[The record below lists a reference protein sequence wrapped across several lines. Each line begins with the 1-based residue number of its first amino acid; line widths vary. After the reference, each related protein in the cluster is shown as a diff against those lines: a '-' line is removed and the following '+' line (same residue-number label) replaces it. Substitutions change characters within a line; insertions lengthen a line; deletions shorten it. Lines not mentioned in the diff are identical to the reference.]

1 MPISRDVV
9 EHVAQ
14 LAHLGL
20 QPAEV
25 DEMTAQLS
33 SVLDHVGRL
42 QEVDTSGVPPTSHVV
57 PLQNVMRD
65 DEVIPSW
72 PPNDVLANAP
82 RRVDDLFEV
91 QAVFD

>member
-20 QPAEV
+20 EPDEV
-25 DEMTAQLS
+25 DEMTSQLS
-33 SVLDHVGRL
+33 SVLDHISRL
-42 QEVDTSGVPPTSHVV
+42 QEVDTSEVPPTSHVV
-57 PLQNVMRD
+57 TLQNIMRD

-91 QAVFD
+91 QAIFD

>member
-1 MPISRDVV
+1 MPISKEVI

-20 QPAEV
+20 EPDEV

-33 SVLDHVGRL
+33 SVLDHVTRL
-42 QEVDTSGVPPTSHVV
+42 QEVDTSEVPPTSHVV

-65 DEVIPSW
+65 DEVMPSW

-91 QAVFD
+91 QAIFD

>member
-1 MPISRDVV
+1 MPISKDVI

-20 QPAEV
+20 EPDEV

-33 SVLDHVGRL
+33 SVLDHVTRL
-42 QEVDTSGVPPTSHVV
+42 QEVDTSEVPPTSHVV
-57 PLQNVMRD
+57 PLQNIMRD
-65 DEVIPSW
+65 DEVMPSW

-91 QAVFD
+91 QAIFD